1 MRKVWLVVALALVL
15 STTSCKFYKDIETS
29 GIEEVQMGDITTDGV
44 EATLFFTIE
53 NPNWYNIIMKETK
66 VDVYVEDKYFGQID
80 QFDKIVVPKKSKQ
93 TYQLRM
99 IANREA
105 LDNLLGSA
113 IKLFFQNDLKL
124 EAKGYAKGRALIVG
138 KKIDI
143 QVVDKITKEQL
154 GF

>member
-1 MRKVWLVVALALVL
+1 MRKLWFAVALAAVL
-15 STTSCKFYKDIETS
+15 STTSCKFYKDIEAS
-29 GIEEVQMGDITTDGV
+29 GIEEVQMGEINTDGV

-53 NPNWYNIIMKETK
+53 NPNWYNIVMKETK
-66 VDVYVEDKYFGQID
+66 IDVYVEDKYFGQID
-80 QFDKIVVPKKSKQ
+80 QYEKIVVPKKSKQ

-99 IANREA
+99 TAKQDA

-113 IKLFFQNDLKL
+113 LKLFFQNDLKL
-124 EAKGYAKGRALIVG
+124 EAKGYAKGRALFVG

-143 QVVDKITKEQL
+143 QVTDKITKEQL